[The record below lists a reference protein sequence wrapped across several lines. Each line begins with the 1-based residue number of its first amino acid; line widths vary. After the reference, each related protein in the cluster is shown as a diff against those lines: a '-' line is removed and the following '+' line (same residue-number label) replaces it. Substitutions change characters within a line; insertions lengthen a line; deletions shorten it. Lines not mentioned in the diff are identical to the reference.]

1 MSHWDSAELL
11 FCSEEL
17 SFLPYKNQNKSVI
30 SDFHNFALS
39 LRIIHKRVYH
49 RFIFTILNAP
59 AVVDGRGSLS
69 SHMRH
74 LANEA
79 CHTVRL
85 FKQSS
90 SICSYLRNGLLHACM
105 NNLSWNKIVICPWL
119 ALSPNNI
126 KIFFLWFTISLPFT
140 ALLKDLH
147 KSFACYI

>member
-1 MSHWDSAELL
+1 MTGLSYVLQQPLTQVPWLPDWPKQRQMSW
-11 FCSEEL
+11 
-17 SFLPYKNQNKSVI
+17 KR
-30 SDFHNFALS
+30 ALIPNC
-39 LRIIHKRVYH
+39 LIEHVYH
-49 RFIFTILNAP
+49 SVMFTILNVP

-90 SICSYLRNGLLHACM
+90 SICSYLRNGLILHPCM
-105 NNLSWNKIVICPWL
+105 YNLLWKNKIVICPWL
-119 ALSPNNI
+119 CNNI
-126 KIFFLWFTISLPFT
+126 KIFSLVYYFI
-140 ALLKDLH
+140 ALLKDPY